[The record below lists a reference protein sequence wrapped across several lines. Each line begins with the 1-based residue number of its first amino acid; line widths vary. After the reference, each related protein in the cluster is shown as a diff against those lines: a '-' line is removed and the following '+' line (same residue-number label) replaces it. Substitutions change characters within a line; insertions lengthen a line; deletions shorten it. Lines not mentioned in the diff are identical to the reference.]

1 MVGKGFCLDTSQ
13 KGRASLDE
21 SGLISTEAEHFDMK
35 KEMYAGGDE
44 GERDEGAVCT
54 AALLLDAWS

>member
-1 MVGKGFCLDTSQ
+1 MDTSP
-13 KGRASLDE
+13 KGLVSLDE
-21 SGLISTEAEHFDMK
+21 SGLISTEAEHFEIK

-44 GERDEGAVCT
+44 GERDEGTVCT